1 MYEYSPVTQGIR
13 EAVCEEL
20 KQTDMI
26 KPQAEELARVQARKK
41 LPDDE
46 DQLHS
51 LFDDGR
57 RF

>member
-13 EAVCEEL
+13 EAVYEEL

-41 LPDDE
+41 LPEDE